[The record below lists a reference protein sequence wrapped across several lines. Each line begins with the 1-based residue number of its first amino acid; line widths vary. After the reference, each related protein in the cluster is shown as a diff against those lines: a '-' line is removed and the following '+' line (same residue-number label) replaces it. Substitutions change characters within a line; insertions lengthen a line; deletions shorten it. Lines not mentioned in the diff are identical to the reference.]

1 MTPVVVEKNGVNEN
15 ALPLHFGE
23 AIIDALLVIVGTV
36 PPPVKLTVT
45 GKVNGVLRH
54 PSKDGVTV

>member
-1 MTPVVVEKNGVNEN
+1 MTPVVVEKVGVNEN

-36 PPPVKLTVT
+36 PPVKLTVT
-45 GKVNGVLRH
+45 GKVNGGLRH
-54 PSKDGVTV
+54 PSKEGVTV

>member
-1 MTPVVVEKNGVNEN
+1 MEKLGVNEN

-36 PPPVKLTVT
+36 PPVKLTVT